1 MGIYL
6 DLIILLMKLGKIV
19 SNDIFQEFFNDY
31 NSFWNI
37 NLQKYVDNS
46 YYLKVGDIIEEP
58 IDDLVVFISDVSQN
72 NLFEWN

>member
-1 MGIYL
+1 
-6 DLIILLMKLGKIV
+6 MKLGKIV

-46 YYLKVGDIIEEP
+46 YYLKVGDIIEKP

>member
-1 MGIYL
+1 
-6 DLIILLMKLGKIV
+6 MKLGKIV